1 MSQQSLGPLR
11 TYPRSRRFA
20 VLLSA
25 ALVTVLALA
34 SWAGVPPQSPAT
46 AAAASASARPNI
58 VVVMADDMRTDDLRF
73 MPVVRRLVVRTGLN
87 FRNSFSPYPLCCP
100 ARASFLTGRY
110 AHNHHVYSHRSPWGF
125 KSFDDR
131 RTLATA
137 LRAAGYRT
145 GFVGKYLN
153 GYGSQRSRVTGR
165 SSLRYVPNGWSDWY
179 GAVRGTYNYWNT
191 TYNVNGRLDRS
202 HRGQYQTNVL
212 GSFARTLVSRYHRSG
227 RPFFLYFSSVAPHF
241 GGPYEKGDP
250 VRVRRRDGSYTRLAT
265 PARPKSVRGMFNSRI
280 PRASGLPV
288 DGSSPEARIGDK
300 PRPMRGLS
308 ELSTAERVG
317 VRNLTR
323 QRAEALYV
331 LDRQVAQLIARLK
344 STGEYRNTVFVFTSD
359 NGYFLG
365 EHRVREGKIKPH
377 EPSLRVPLA
386 ITGKGIPRGQR
397 FDPVTTPGLTATIA
411 ELARARTRMPFAAD
425 GVSFVPSLRADRGW
439 TVPIVT
445 EGRESSPAFPKSGPN
460 RAPGFHDARTTIG
473 VRTGQWKYIEYSSG
487 EQELYDLDADPNELD
502 NLVKDPA
509 FDAVRQRLRQ
519 VWLAY
524 KDCRGASCRAALPPD
539 LRRSPAE
546 NSAGTNRQS
555 RGVRAV
561 FGYWR

>member
-1 MSQQSLGPLR
+1 MSQQSLAPLR
-11 TYPRSRRFA
+11 EPARPRRLA
-20 VLLSA
+20 AALTG

-34 SWAGVPPQSPAT
+34 AWAGVPPQSPAE
-46 AAAASASARPNI
+46 AAPARASARPNI
-58 VVVMADDMRTDDLRF
+58 VVVMADDMRADDLRF
-73 MPVVRRLVVRTGLN
+73 MSAVRRLVVRTGLT

-110 AHNHHVYSHRSPWGF
+110 AHNHRVFSHKSPWGF

-137 LRAAGYRT
+137 LRSAGYRT

-153 GYGSQRSRVTGR
+153 GYGAQRSLVTGR

-202 HRGQYQTNVL
+202 HHGEYQTNVL
-212 GSFARTLVSRYHRSG
+212 GGFARTLVTRYHRLG

-250 VRVRRRDGSYTRLAT
+250 VRVRRRDGSYTKFAT
-265 PARPKSVRGMFNSRI
+265 PARPASVRGMFNSRI
-280 PRASGLPV
+280 RRASGLPV
-288 DGSSPEARIGDK
+288 DGSSPEADISDK
-300 PRPMRGLS
+300 ARPMRWLS
-308 ELSTAERVG
+308 QLSTAERIG

-344 STGEYRNTVFVFTSD
+344 ATGEYRNTVFVFTSD

-377 EPSLRVPLA
+377 EPSLRVPLV
-386 ITGKGIPRGQR
+386 ITGRGIRHGER
-397 FDPVTTPGLTATIA
+397 FDPATTPGLTATIA
-411 ELARARTRMPFAAD
+411 QLAGARSRMPFVAD
-425 GVSFVPSLRADRGW
+425 GVSLVPSLRADRGW
-439 TVPIVT
+439 AVPVVT
-445 EGRESSPAFPKSGPN
+445 EGRESSAVFPKSG

-473 VRTGQWKYIEYSSG
+473 VRTGQWKYVEYSSG
-487 EQELYDLDADPNELD
+487 DKELYDLDADPNELH
-502 NLVKDPA
+502 NLAGDPA
-509 FDAVRQRLRQ
+509 LAQVRDQLRL
-519 VWLAY
+519 VWSDY
-524 KDCRGASCRAALPPD
+524 KDCRGLSCRTSLPTD
-539 LRRSPAE
+539 LRRAPGE
-546 NSAGTNRQS
+546 NAAATNQQS